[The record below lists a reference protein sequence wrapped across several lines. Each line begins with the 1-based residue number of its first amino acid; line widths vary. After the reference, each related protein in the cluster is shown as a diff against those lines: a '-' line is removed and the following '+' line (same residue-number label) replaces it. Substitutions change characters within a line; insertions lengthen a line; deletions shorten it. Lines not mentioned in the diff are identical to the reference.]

1 MRTRLAWSNLTLNPR
16 RTAAVVAGVGFSI
29 LLMFLQLGF
38 YEACKL
44 NATLIYDMFDF
55 DAVLV
60 SPYYLYLDQPGTVP
74 LRRVYQARAL
84 EGVDAVVPV
93 RLGKSRWR
101 NPEKGEWHRI
111 FAIGVD
117 SSDRPFVSQGINN
130 DLPLLSALDTI
141 LMDQNSTRKYGP
153 RAKGTVT
160 EFGGRQIRVVGEYSH
175 GAGFISGGTLIM
187 SDKTFCRTIGDAF
200 MEAPTIGL
208 IRFDRNRPREELI
221 DRMRTQLS
229 GDDVRIWSRSE
240 LEEKERYF
248 TMQVKPLGM
257 MFTSGAVIAFLV
269 GAVII
274 YQILSTEVTHHRR
287 EYATLKA
294 MGYTSRNLKRIVME
308 EGVILVL
315 FGFVPAWL
323 LSAYLYGL
331 LRLSVKIPAYMTPGR
346 VATVL
351 VLSLLMTSISGI
363 VAVRRVDSADPADLF

>member
-44 NATLIYDMFDF
+44 NATLIYDLFAF

-84 EGVDAVVPV
+84 EGVDAVIPV

-117 SSDRPFVSQGINN
+117 SSDRPFVSQGINDN
-130 DLPLLSALDTI
+130 LPLLSALDTI
-141 LMDQNSTRKYGP
+141 LMDQNSTSKYGP

-187 SDKTFCRTIGDAF
+187 NDKTFCRTIGDAF

-208 IRFDRNRPREELI
+208 IRFDRNRPRGELI
-221 DRMRTQLS
+221 DRMRRQLP

-248 TMQVKPLGM
+248 MMYVKPLGT
-257 MFTSGAVIAFLV
+257 MFTSGAIIAFLV

-294 MGYTSRNLKRIVME
+294 MGYTS
-308 EGVILVL
+308 
-315 FGFVPAWL
+315 
-323 LSAYLYGL
+323 S
-331 LRLSVKIPAYMTPGR
+331 
-346 VATVL
+346 
-351 VLSLLMTSISGI
+351 SL
-363 VAVRRVDSADPADLF
+363 